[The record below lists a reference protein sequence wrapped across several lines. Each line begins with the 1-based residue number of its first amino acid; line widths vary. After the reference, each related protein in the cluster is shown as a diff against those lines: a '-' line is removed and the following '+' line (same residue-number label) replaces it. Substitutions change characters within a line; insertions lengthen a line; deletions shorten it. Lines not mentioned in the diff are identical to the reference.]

1 MNTALQMKRPA
12 FIIFTDKDGTL
23 NLEDKKLNQVFT
35 LISTM
40 NGIVIP
46 ITGRTVGD
54 IYKSLQEN
62 NLRIPEILIGD
73 NGANI
78 YSTKQKQFLMR
89 KSLDPQKVSQ
99 VITNFVE
106 AGGNPQMV
114 RLTDGEFIYAVNHP
128 DVQDYYRKNST
139 VKYGEDVSNLLKMMP
154 EITKI
159 TLAGSKAQMEDM
171 SNYVEDLNFWSD
183 MGSTKFPNASYEHY
197 RLDVADK
204 NINKG
209 NAVKLMVSIL
219 QPTFGYM
226 CIGNGENDIPMFKQ
240 AIDDNMMIGIMEDSP
255 QAVKDEMKAYVAS
268 KKKRQNYHYS

>member
-1 MNTALQMKRPA
+1 MNETLQIKSPS
-12 FIIFTDKDGTL
+12 FIIFPDKDGTL
-23 NLEDKKLNQVFT
+23 NLEDKKLNPVFT
-35 LISTM
+35 LISIM
-40 NGIVIP
+40 NGMVIP

-54 IYKSLQEN
+54 IHENLKEN

-78 YSTKQKQFLMR
+78 YSTKKKQFLMK
-89 KSLDPQKVSQ
+89 KSLDPKKVSQ

-128 DVQDYYRKNST
+128 DVQDYYRKNPT
-139 VKYGEDVSNLLKMMP
+139 VKYGEDIETVLRMMP

-159 TLAGSKAQMEDM
+159 TLAGSKAQMENM
-171 SNYVEDLNFWSD
+171 ANYVKVLNFWSD
-183 MGSTKFPNASYEHY
+183 MGATKFPNASYEHY

-255 QAVKDEMKAYVAS
+255 QAVKDVMKAYVAS